1 MSAAV
6 AAAIAI
12 AAALVAIKVWIVVAV
27 CSSQRRGLY
36 HRYYQE
42 WRRLPLANVCSIWM
56 IRRPIIQLVRV
67 LWVVVVVLV
76 NVRRWHLHQ
85 VIRNYPPPP
94 AAVAAAAVVVAAR
107 PQVQAA
113 IVMNWHHCLEKNHPT
128 ISLAVVPRNLV
139 TWYCPWR
146 NIVVCQSVK

>member
-1 MSAAV
+1 MSAVV
-6 AAAIAI
+6 AAAILAI
-12 AAALVAIKVWIVVAV
+12 AAALVAIKVWMVVIAV

-56 IRRPIIQLVRV
+56 IQVLRV
-67 LWVVVVVLV
+67 PWVVVVVVLV

-107 PQVQAA
+107 PQAQAA